1 MPRPRKYKKTKRNYR
16 KKTYN
21 RRTRKSRKTKFNTKS
36 NAKFI
41 RKVVNRTLHPEK
53 KRYNCFRV
61 ASNNDTN
68 MNWALNGIY
77 INSTDT
83 NVERL
88 VGENDAGNRSPW
100 YWYQLNTRP
109 VLASS
114 DTFYSLE
121 GSKMNL
127 KYIYLKGHIRF
138 VKLNANNA
146 SAKEILTRIGNLR
159 LRIAAVRGDSFNESV
174 LNKYNTLYDNVETLT
189 SNTKNG
195 INLTEDQMAWI
206 NYHKMTRK
214 QYLYK
219 NLKIWTAKKWKWN
232 RWNKAQ
238 SAQGAIAE
246 GSGTIVSHADTGGD
260 EIMIPFTY
268 IVRINKN
275 IIYKQSTGNTYDERN
290 DCNIKYYYCFESD
303 CGIENLEYA
312 VSCGAVGVFTDC

>member
-1 MPRPRKYKKTKRNYR
+1 MPRPRKYKKTKRNNR
-16 KKTYN
+16 KRTYN

-41 RKVVNRTLHPEK
+41 KKVVNRTLHPEK

-61 ASNNDTN
+61 SATPD
-68 MNWALNGIY
+68 MNIDWVINGIT
-77 INSTDT
+77 INSTTTNTIRNPSDT
-83 NVERL
+83 NDTGV
-88 VGENDAGNRSPW
+88 RSPW
-100 YWYQLNTRP
+100 YWYQLNLRP

-114 DTFYSLE
+114 DTFYSIE

-127 KYIYLKGHIRF
+127 KYIYIKGHIRF
-138 VKLNANNA
+138 TKLNANNA
-146 SAKEILTRIGNLR
+146 SAQELMTRIGNLR
-159 LRIAAVRGDSFNESV
+159 LRIACIRGDTNI
-174 LNKYNTLYDNVETLT
+174 NINNYDYLYDNVVKLE

-195 INLTEDQMAWI
+195 IDLTSDLNAWRA
-206 NYHKMTRK
+206 YHRMTRK

-246 GSGTIVSHADTGGD
+246 GSGTIVSHADTGGA

-268 IVRINKN
+268 IVRVNKN
-275 IIYKQSTGNTYDERN
+275 IIYKKDTGNALVDRD
-290 DCNIKYYYCFESD
+290 DCNLKYFYCFESD
-303 CGIENLEYA
+303 CGVENAEYQIQ
-312 VSCGAVGVFTDC
+312 CGAVGVFTDC